1 LPGEAWE
8 TTSVA
13 ETGWDAAKLDEA
25 LSFAGSR
32 ATRAL
37 ILLLQGRILAE
48 HYYDVGVDYRREIAS
63 CQKSVVSVL
72 VGCALD
78 RDLLALDEPVTT
90 YVGRGWSNASASQE
104 DRITVRHLL
113 SMTSGLD
120 AEFRSVAAPGE
131 VWSYNNGVYHQL
143 QPVLEAVTKT
153 GIDEL
158 SEDWLWR
165 PIGATASAWY
175 ERNGQG
181 EYATDAMG
189 RALWGLS
196 MSARDMARFGLLVQ
210 RGGAWGDEAVLAD
223 ETYLDTALASSSE
236 ANPSYGYL
244 WWLNGKSGHRVG
256 PSGSLQPGPLIP
268 HAPADTVAA
277 LGRDDQKIYISR
289 STGLVLVR
297 QGERGGTR
305 GRETLSS
312 FDTELWGAIM
322 DARLA

>member
-1 LPGEAWE
+1 MSAAEA
-8 TTSVA
+8 
-13 ETGWDAAKLDEA
+13 GWDAARLEGA
-25 LSFAGSR
+25 LALAGSR
-32 ATRAL
+32 ATTAL
-37 ILLLQGRILAE
+37 ILLLDGRILAE
-48 HYYDVGVDYRREIAS
+48 RYYDVGDDYRREVAS
-63 CQKSVVSVL
+63 CQKSVVSLL

-78 RDLLALDEPVTT
+78 RGLVALDEPVGT
-90 YVGRGWSNASASQE
+90 YAGRGWSNASASEE

-120 AEFRSVAAPGE
+120 ADFRPVAAPGE
-131 VWSYNNGVYHQL
+131 VWSYNNGVYHQV

-158 SEDWLWR
+158 CTDWLWR
-165 PIGATASAWY
+165 PIGATASRWY
-175 ERNGQG
+175 ERIGNGD
-181 EYATDAMG
+181 YAADTMG
-189 RALWGLS
+189 RPLWGLS

-210 RGGAWGDEAVLAD
+210 RGGTWGNEAVLAD

-244 WWLNGKSGHRVG
+244 WWLNGQSGHRVG

-268 HAPADTVAA
+268 DAPADTVAA

-289 STGLVLVR
+289 ATGLVLVR

-305 GRETLSS
+305 SRETLSS
-312 FDTELWGAIM
+312 FDTELWSAIL
-322 DARLA
+322 DARPA